1 MVCRRREFWVS
12 RNRRR
17 RPGKNLKDL
26 LSVWNVA
33 VETVNNCVFEAFSLT
48 GIFGVRH
55 FLRESADFLTRKLPR
70 AEVFADEFLHLFLL
84 LVWQLA
90 DFRDNFKG
98 AHSLK
103 NESIS
108 ADGGKFNQRFVTSTS
123 TNGSSPGRR
132 L

>member
-70 AEVFADEFLHLFLL
+70 AEVFADEFLHLSCSSFGN
-84 LVWQLA
+84 W
-90 DFRDNFKG
+90 RI
-98 AHSLK
+98 SLI
-103 NESIS
+103 IS
-108 ADGGKFNQRFVTSTS
+108 RALIRLKTNQY
-123 TNGSSPGRR
+123 RR
-132 L
+132 T